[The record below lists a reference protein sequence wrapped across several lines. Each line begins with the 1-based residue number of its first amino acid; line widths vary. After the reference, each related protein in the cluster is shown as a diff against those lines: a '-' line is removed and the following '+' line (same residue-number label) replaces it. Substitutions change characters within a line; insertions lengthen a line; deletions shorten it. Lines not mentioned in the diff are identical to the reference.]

1 VDLASVRREAEE
13 IIALDLPIAG
23 QLNNAGIMQT
33 SATTNALGWDMTFTT
48 GHRADSVLVVCDE
61 ARHRRRS

>member
-1 VDLASVRREAEE
+1 
-13 IIALDLPIAG
+13 
-23 QLNNAGIMQT
+23 MQT

-61 ARHRRRS
+61 ARHRRSS